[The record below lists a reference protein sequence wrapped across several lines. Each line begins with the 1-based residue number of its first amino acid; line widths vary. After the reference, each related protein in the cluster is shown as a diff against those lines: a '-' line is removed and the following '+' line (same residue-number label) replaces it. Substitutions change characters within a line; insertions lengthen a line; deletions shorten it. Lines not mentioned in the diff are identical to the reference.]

1 MDNLQS
7 SDLIKN
13 IHDNDIPEN
22 VKLTETYLRSR
33 YGYTLRI
40 SMILQV
46 IKDFLGKTEFDTID
60 ERFCNNAL
68 VDSTSMDYLIGW
80 SEGKDTNFSELYRIL
95 EKEYN
100 FSMSEKLYLDELK
113 IEEKLW
119 GFFRSLSNY

>member
-22 VKLTETYLRSR
+22 VKLTETYLRGR

-80 SEGKDTNFSELYRIL
+80 SEGKDTNFSELYRVL

-100 FSMSEKLYLDELK
+100 FSMSERLYLDELK

>member
-13 IHDNDIPEN
+13 IHDNDIPDN
-22 VKLTETYLRSR
+22 VKLTETYLRSK

-60 ERFCNNAL
+60 ERFCNNVL